1 MSDNPNVKANPFFQK
16 WNAPYELPPFRAIRP
31 EHFTDAF
38 EKAMAAHRKEIE
50 AIAADPRPPTFAN
63 TIDAMERAGELL
75 RKVSS
80 VFWNLASADTNEA
93 LQAIERDVAPKLAAH
108 GSAIYLDGDLFKRVD
123 SLHGARDAAGLSEE
137 QRRVLELTHKDF
149 VRSGARLQGPDKERM
164 AAIVARL
171 AELTTAFGQNV
182 LKDEAAFTLPLETG
196 TDLAGL
202 PASLVD
208 SAAQTAKDRRIDAPY
223 AVTLSRSHVEPF
235 LAMSA
240 RRDLRETVF
249 KAFVARGA
257 NGGATDNHAIV
268 EEIVELRAERARL
281 LGYETFAHFKLDNTM
296 AETPQAVRGL
306 LDRVWEKG
314 RARALEERDEMQ
326 KIADAEGAN
335 FAIAAHDWRYYSQK
349 LRKAKFDVDEAL
361 VKPYF
366 ELDRMREAAFYTA
379 NRLFGLSFEERK
391 GLDLYHP
398 DVRAFEVSDRDGHH
412 VALFLTDDFAR
423 ASKRSG
429 AWMTSFR
436 DQRKLDGIVRPIIV
450 NVLNIAKPGAGQP
463 ALLSIDEARTLFHE
477 FGHALHGMLSN
488 VVYPRISGTSVAS
501 DFVELPSQLYEHWVL
516 QTEIL
521 QKFARHHHT
530 GEAMPADILDR
541 IRAMQ
546 TFNQGFATVEYC
558 SSAYIDLD
566 FHLLSAPA
574 TVDAHKFQS
583 DRLAA
588 IQMPDEISMRH
599 RTPHFSHVFAG
610 EGYAAGYYSYLW
622 SEVLDA
628 DAFDAFEETG
638 DIFDPGVAARLREF
652 VYSAG
657 GRREPSDAY
666 VAFRGRLPT
675 PDALMRK
682 RGLVEA

>member
-1 MSDNPNVKANPFFQK
+1 MSDNPFFKAWTAPF
-16 WNAPYELPPFRAIRP
+16 ELPPFSAIKP
-31 EHFTDAF
+31 EHYPEAF
-38 EKAMAAHRKEIE
+38 DKGMAEHRAE
-50 AIAADPRPPTFAN
+50 IAAISSDPQAPTFAN
-63 TIDAMERAGELL
+63 TIEALERAGEPL

-80 VFWNLASADTNEA
+80 VFWNLSSADTNDA
-93 LQAIERDVAPKLAAH
+93 LQAIERDMAPKLAAH
-108 GSAIYLDGDLFKRVD
+108 GSAIYLDAALFQRVD
-123 SLHGARDAAGLSEE
+123 ALYAARDTLGLSDE
-137 QRRVLELTHKDF
+137 QKRVLELTHKDF
-149 VRSGARLQGPDKERM
+149 VRAGARLQGADKERM

-171 AELTTAFGQNV
+171 AELTTTFGQNV
-182 LKDEAAFTLPLETG
+182 LKDEAAFTLPLDSKD
-196 TDLAGL
+196 DLAGL
-202 PASLVD
+202 SPSLID
-208 SAAQTAKDRRIDAPY
+208 SVANAAKDRHIDAPY

-235 LAMSA
+235 LETSA

-257 NGGATDNHAIV
+257 NGGATDNHAVV
-268 EEIVELRAERARL
+268 EEIVKLRAERAKL

-296 AETPQAVRGL
+296 AETPEAVKGL

-314 RARALEERDEMQ
+314 RARALEERDDMQ

-349 LRKAKFDVDEAL
+349 LRKAKFDVDEAR

-366 ELDRMREAAFYTA
+366 ELNKMREAAFYTA

-398 DVRAFEVSDRDGHH
+398 DVRAFDVTDRDGRH
-412 VALFLTDDFAR
+412 VALFLADDFAR

-436 DQRKLDGIVRPIIV
+436 DQQKLDGVVRPIIV
-450 NVLNIAKPGAGQP
+450 NVLNVAKPGAGQP
-463 ALLSIDEARTLFHE
+463 VLLSIDEARTLFHE
-477 FGHALHGMLSN
+477 FGHALHGMLSD
-488 VVYPRISGTSVAS
+488 VIYPRISGTSVAS

-516 QTEIL
+516 QKDIL
-521 QKFARHHHT
+521 QKFARHHQT
-530 GEAMPADILDR
+530 GDEIPADILER

-558 SSAYIDLD
+558 SSAYIDMD
-566 FHLLSAPA
+566 FHMLPAPA
-574 TVDAHKFQS
+574 VVDAKKFQR
-583 DRLAA
+583 DQLAA
-588 IQMPDEISMRH
+588 IRMPDEISMRH
-599 RTPHFSHVFAG
+599 RTPHFAHVFAG

-628 DAFDAFEETG
+628 DAFDAFQETG
-638 DIFDPGVAARLREF
+638 DIFNPDVAARLREF
-652 VYSAG
+652 IYSAG
-657 GRREPSDAY
+657 GRREPADAY
-666 VAFRGRLPT
+666 IAFRGRVPT

-682 RGLVEA
+682 RGLA